1 MRTELQ
7 AFPAR
12 RRFDVDDYRAMVRAG
27 ILAEGDR
34 VELIEGELVEMHAIG
49 SRHFACV
56 MRLTRLLV
64 LALADQTAV
73 SVQSSLRLDRF
84 SEPEPD
90 VVVVRPRGDDYATAL
105 PGASEALLVIEVAD
119 TSLVYDRT
127 VKLPLYAKAGV
138 PEVWIVDLT
147 TAAVEIHR
155 QPSATG
161 YRHHQRI
168 TEGRLVPAAFPDM
181 KLELTEVLPP
191 PPAE

>member
-7 AFPAR
+7 ALPAR
-12 RRFDVDDYRAMVRAG
+12 RRFDVDDYHAMVRAG

-56 MRLTRLLV
+56 MRLNRLLV
-64 LALADQTAV
+64 LALAEQTAV

-90 VVVVRPRGDDYATAL
+90 LVVLRPRGDDYATAL

-155 QPSATG
+155 QPSAAG
-161 YRHHQRI
+161 YHHHQRI
-168 TEGRLVPAAFPDM
+168 TEGRLAPAAFPDM

-191 PPAE
+191 TPAE